1 MLRTVGLFRFD
12 PTAVRHMDLT
22 ELQLCPEGATVGTE
36 IRIVGN
42 DAAEKL
48 SIASG
53 TLARVD
59 RAAPNYG
66 KGSFNDFN
74 TFYLQASSSTTVS
87 RHDSDRSCENP
98 GGLSGGVCVGWLVGL
113 ACDQRGGAGDR
124 SQRGG
129 EDGHG
134 RGLYVDDAFSICDR
148 APRPANR
155 QSIAASDYLPL
166 QRVRRAVELLR
177 AGKPV
182 SRGWLGCVLAHKP
195 LSEARRLGLREQT
208 EEEVWAAQVRAT
220 PSCRLLWVSEAC
232 WHVGCRSAKA
242 GRGRWRRACLWCRR
256 SSRAHAPRA
265 TSSRATS

>member
-1 MLRTVGLFRFD
+1 
-12 PTAVRHMDLT
+12 MDLT

-134 RGLYVDDAFSICDR
+134 RGL
-148 APRPANR
+148 
-155 QSIAASDYLPL
+155 
-166 QRVRRAVELLR
+166 
-177 AGKPV
+177 
-182 SRGWLGCVLAHKP
+182 
-195 LSEARRLGLREQT
+195 
-208 EEEVWAAQVRAT
+208 
-220 PSCRLLWVSEAC
+220 
-232 WHVGCRSAKA
+232 
-242 GRGRWRRACLWCRR
+242 
-256 SSRAHAPRA
+256 
-265 TSSRATS
+265 